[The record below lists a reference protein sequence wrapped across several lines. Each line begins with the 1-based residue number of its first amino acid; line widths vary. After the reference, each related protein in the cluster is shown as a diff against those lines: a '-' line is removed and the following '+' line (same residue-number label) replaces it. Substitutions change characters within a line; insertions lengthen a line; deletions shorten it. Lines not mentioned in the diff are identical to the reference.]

1 MFFLYQ
7 MAPLH
12 VAATNGRYKI
22 VEYLVGEKVT
32 NTKDNSGVSIIIP
45 TSKMIM
51 G

>member
-1 MFFLYQ
+1 

-45 TSKMIM
+45 TRKMIM